1 MPINHYACTENHLNA
16 DHLINIICC
25 VVFSAVGLVVVVVVD
40 FTACLVLTEAEI
52 ACNEINEWIYVVLQA
67 TEYNAQCDIRQLKLV
82 YSAKPNAWME
92 ADNWI

>member
-1 MPINHYACTENHLNA
+1 MTNDNFLVSSYSVCYVGIAGFHSANLYHMPINHYACTENHLNA

-52 ACNEINEWIYVVLQA
+52 ACNEINE
-67 TEYNAQCDIRQLKLV
+67 
-82 YSAKPNAWME
+82 
-92 ADNWI
+92 